1 MSLDIKYAPYTE
13 NELEHELIQT
23 LVLSEDGLS
32 EAIFELNE
40 ECGEDVGLTLR
51 FAGQSH
57 TSQAPSFF
65 EALNGIREILEKD
78 NRYPICYGTCENV
91 YPSGMS
97 LSMGT
102 GRLAYR
108 CTLGCP
114 ARNED
119 IVDIFNTD
127 EACVP
132 ATIQA
137 QKQFHRTWVES
148 IGKRTAQQV
157 VGAPAKKKTISGKPG
172 KLFGK

>member
-1 MSLDIKYAPYTE
+1 MSLNTNYAPYTE
-13 NELEHELIQT
+13 NELGHELIQT
-23 LVLSEDGLS
+23 FVLADDGLL
-32 EAIFELNE
+32 EATFELNE
-40 ECGEDVGLTLR
+40 QCGQDVELTIT

-57 TSQAPSFF
+57 TAQAPSFF

-78 NRYPICYGTCENV
+78 NIYPVCYGTCENV
-91 YPSGMS
+91 YPSAMS

-108 CTLGCP
+108 CALGSP

-132 ATIQA
+132 VTIEA
-137 QKQFHRTWVES
+137 QKLFNRTWVES
-148 IGKRTAQQV
+148 TVKRTAQQV
-157 VGAPAKKKTISGKPG
+157 AGTPAKKKSLSGKMG
-172 KLFGK
+172 KLFG

>member
-13 NELEHELIQT
+13 NELGHELIQSF
-23 LVLSEDGLS
+23 VLSDDELI
-32 EAIFELNE
+32 EATFELNE
-40 ECGEDVGLTLR
+40 ECGEDVELTIS

-65 EALNGIREILEKD
+65 EALTGIRELLEKD
-78 NRYPICYGTCENV
+78 NRYPICFGTCENV

-108 CTLGCP
+108 CTLGSP

-119 IVDIFNTD
+119 IVDIFNAD
-127 EACVP
+127 ETCIPV
-132 ATIQA
+132 TIET
-137 QKQFHRTWVES
+137 QKLFNRAWVES
-148 IGKRTAQQV
+148 IGKRTAQQSE
-157 VGAPAKKKTISGKPG
+157 GAPVKKKSFSGKLG